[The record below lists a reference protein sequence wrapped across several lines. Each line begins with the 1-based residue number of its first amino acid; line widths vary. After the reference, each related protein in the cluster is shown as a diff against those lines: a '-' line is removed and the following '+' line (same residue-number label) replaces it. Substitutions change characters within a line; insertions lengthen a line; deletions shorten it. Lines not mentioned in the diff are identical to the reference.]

1 MIKRLFTIAL
11 LIIANICTI
20 ARPADLTV
28 SMMTE
33 QAMSVDSD
41 NAITARIGYYL
52 GNENGGLEPFIG
64 CVWFP
69 KEETPQVITIGVIQY
84 LGDVLEDDSIVPI
97 LPELL
102 LAVITEDAVI
112 NPYFGA
118 LCTINLLDQDAGLI
132 EAIFGVNIKL
142 TPDAN
147 SLLVFETGYGSMF
160 GDLSGRDDHEFVTRL
175 GFRIPFS
182 K

>member
-1 MIKRLFTIAL
+1 MLKRLFTITL
-11 LIIANICTI
+11 LIIASIGTV

-33 QAMSVDSD
+33 QVMSVDSD

-52 GNENGGLEPFIG
+52 GDENGGLEPFIG

-69 KEETPQVITIGVIQY
+69 KEEETPQVITIGAIQH
-84 LGDVLEDDSIVPI
+84 LGDVFEDDSIVPI

-102 LAVITEDAVI
+102 MTIITEDAVI
-112 NPYFGA
+112 SPYFGA
-118 LCTINLLDQDAGLI
+118 LCTINLLDRDAGLI
-132 EAIFGVNIKL
+132 EAIFGANVKL

-147 SLLVFETGYGSMF
+147 SSFVFETGYGSMF
-160 GDLSGRDDHEFVTRL
+160 GDLSGRDDHELVTRL
-175 GFRIPFS
+175 GFRISF
-182 K
+182 